1 MSKVFLSHNHAD
13 KPFARKL
20 AADLRQAGHTVWIDE
35 AEIMVGDS
43 LIEKIR
49 QGLDEVDFVVAILS
63 TASIDSPWVQRELDI
78 ASNREIAER
87 RVVVLPLL
95 REKVKLP
102 GFLQGKLYA
111 DFTDESQYEES
122 FSQLL
127 RPLGPSEQAPVISK
141 EEVQQLRAELAQLK
155 ALAVEYQQTAKAH
168 TRIALQGKSP
178 KLREAIE
185 AANKKHP
192 EHAPINNTYAF
203 QVGEIPVTLDYLFWA
218 IAKSH
223 RKGAHPIEMLLTI
236 KNQWS
241 DVERML
247 EAYDDVLATQEDVE
261 DSQE

>member
-13 KPFARKL
+13 KAFARRL

-49 QGLDEVDFVVAILS
+49 QGLDEVDFVAAILS

-78 ASNREIAER
+78 ASNREIAEK
-87 RVVVLPLL
+87 RVVVLPVL

-111 DFTDESQYEES
+111 DFTDDSQYEES
-122 FSQLL
+122 FKQLL
-127 RPLGPSEQAPVISK
+127 RPLGPSKQAPAISRD
-141 EEVQQLRAELAQLK
+141 EAHQLRAEVAQLK
-155 ALAVEYQQTAKAH
+155 ALAAEYQQTAQAH

-178 KLREAIE
+178 KLRAAIE
-185 AANKKHP
+185 VANQRHP
-192 EHAPINNTYAF
+192 AHAPINNTYAF
-203 QVGEIPVTLDYLFWA
+203 QVGELPITLDYLFWT
-218 IAKSH
+218 IAKAQ
-223 RKGAHPIEMLLTI
+223 RRGGHPLEALLTI
-236 KNQWS
+236 RNQWP

-247 EAYDDVLATQEDVE
+247 DAYDDMLTAQEDRK
-261 DSQE
+261 DSQK